1 MKFSGLILLLL
12 IAVSAYFSWDE
23 TSQPQYASTTVDNTI
38 KELETLKEKA
48 VVKPENEKVANRM
61 SQQLQI
67 LATYQAAAKMP
78 TDFIALAPTAPVV
91 KTPTLPTIKQRYTP
105 YAKPKVVKRYKPYAV
120 SMIFIAPNNRYAVID
135 ERFSKIGDVLP
146 DGGKV
151 TQIEEEF
158 VKVKRGG
165 RTETF
170 RMSSTSG

>member
-1 MKFSGLILLLL
+1 MKFSGLFLLLL

-23 TSQPQYASTTVDNTI
+23 TSQPRHSSAGADQTLQ
-38 KELETLKEKA
+38 ELNAMKQKA
-48 VVKPENEKVANRM
+48 VVDPANEKIAERM
-61 SQQLQI
+61 NKQLQI
-67 LATYQAAAKMP
+67 LAKYQAAANVP

-91 KTPTLPTIKQRYTP
+91 KTTTLPTIKQRYTP